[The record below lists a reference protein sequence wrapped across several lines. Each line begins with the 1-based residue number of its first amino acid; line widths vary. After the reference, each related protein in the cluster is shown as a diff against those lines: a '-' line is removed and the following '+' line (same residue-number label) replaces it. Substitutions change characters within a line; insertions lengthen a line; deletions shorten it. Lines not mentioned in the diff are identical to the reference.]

1 MHEPAAPTGTHW
13 DELGAA
19 ALPPP
24 DLGPVPPGHR
34 PAQAAGAATGLYW
47 FALVCTGLLFL
58 WVCTCLHWS
67 VLVYIGSYWL
77 FLGVSTGCSYGF
89 LQGLV
94 CGGLSWFILV
104 CTGLYWSLL
113 FYTGLCW
120 LFLGLS
126 MTLYWSVLVRSSL
139 YWFVLNCAGL
149 YWFVLVHT
157 GL

>member
-77 FLGVSTGCSYGF
+77 FLQVSTRT
-89 LQGLV
+89 GLWWFKLV
-94 CGGLSWFILV
+94 YIGLYWFILV
-104 CTGLYWSLL
+104 ST
-113 FYTGLCW
+113 
-120 LFLGLS
+120 
-126 MTLYWSVLVRSSL
+126 V
-139 YWFVLNCAGL
+139 L
-149 YWFVLVHT
+149 YWFVLVVSRAFYDSV
-157 GL
+157 LVSASSF